1 MLRISFIL
9 LFLFGFAK
17 AQKTCTIDDINF
29 PDGETLEYEV
39 YYDWGPIWVNAARTS
54 FSVKKTEIGKRKVF
68 YFLGEGSTHRNYDWF
83 FKVRDT
89 FQCWADTHDL
99 KPIHY
104 IRNSKEG
111 GTRVY
116 NDNYFIYDKK
126 QVNFFKLEKKKFK
139 RDSVKLKDCTFDV
152 LSMVYYARTIN
163 YKHYQIGAKI
173 PISLYLDGEINDSLY
188 IRYLG
193 TEKIKTALGE
203 KNCIVFSPLLIKGT
217 IFSGGETMK
226 VWVTNDE
233 KKIPVLIKTP
243 IIVGNIEVKLKWVKE
258 RK

>member
-1 MLRISFIL
+1 MLRVFTIIL
-9 LFLFGFAK
+9 LLFYFAK
-17 AQKTCTIDDINF
+17 GQTCRIDNVNF

-54 FSVKKTEIGKRKVF
+54 FSVKRTEIGKRSVF
-68 YFLGEGSTHRNYDWF
+68 HFLGEGSTHKNYDWF

-89 FQCWADTHDL
+89 FQCWADTHSL

-104 IRNSKEG
+104 IRKSREG
-111 GTRVY
+111 GTVVY
-116 NDNYFIYDKK
+116 NDNYFSYDKK
-126 QVNFFKLEKKKFK
+126 QVIFYKLEKKKLK

-163 YKHYQIGAKI
+163 YSNYKVGSKI
-173 PISLYLDGEINDSLY
+173 PISLYLDGEINDTLY

-193 TEKIKTALGE
+193 EEKIKTALGE
-203 KNCIVFSPLLIKGT
+203 KKCIVFSPLLIKGT

-226 VWVTNDE
+226 VWVTNDD
-233 KKIPVLIKTP
+233 KKIPVFIQTP
-243 IIVGNIEVKLKWVKE
+243 IIVGNIQVKIKSVTIK
-258 RK
+258 K

>member
-1 MLRISFIL
+1 VLRISFIL
-9 LFLFGFAK
+9 FFLVGFAK
-17 AQKTCTIDDINF
+17 AQNSCRIDDINF
-29 PDGETLEYEV
+29 SDGEVLEYEV

-68 YFLGEGSTHRNYDWF
+68 HFLGEGSTHKNYDWF

-89 FQCWADTHDL
+89 FQCWADTHSL
-99 KPIHY
+99 KPLHY
-104 IRNSKEG
+104 VRNSREG

-116 NDNYFIYDKK
+116 NDNYFNYDKK
-126 QVNFFKLEKKKFK
+126 QATFYKLEKKKLK

-163 YKHYQIGAKI
+163 YKRYQVGSKI
-173 PISLYLDGEINDSLY
+173 PISLYLDGEINDTLY

-193 TEKIKTALGE
+193 EEKVKTALGE

-233 KKIPVLIKTP
+233 KKIPVLIVTP
-243 IIVGNIEVKLKWVKE
+243 IIVGNVQVKIKSVNGSK
-258 RK
+258 